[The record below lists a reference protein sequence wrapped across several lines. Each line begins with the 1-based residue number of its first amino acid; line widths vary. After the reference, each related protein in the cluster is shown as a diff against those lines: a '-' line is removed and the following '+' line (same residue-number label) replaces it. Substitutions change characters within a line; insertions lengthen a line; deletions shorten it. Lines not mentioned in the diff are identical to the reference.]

1 MNKQIKNEL
10 KLNDLCFKN
19 ERSLSDDLCLMQ
31 SSIRLLSLSF
41 FLQINKKHI
50 KYRTEILVK
59 FYTQPSLIITTRTSF
74 PCHQLLSNLDS
85 WRYA

>member
-31 SSIRLLSLSF
+31 SWIRLLSLSF
-41 FLQINKKHI
+41 FL
-50 KYRTEILVK
+50 
-59 FYTQPSLIITTRTSF
+59 
-74 PCHQLLSNLDS
+74 
-85 WRYA
+85 